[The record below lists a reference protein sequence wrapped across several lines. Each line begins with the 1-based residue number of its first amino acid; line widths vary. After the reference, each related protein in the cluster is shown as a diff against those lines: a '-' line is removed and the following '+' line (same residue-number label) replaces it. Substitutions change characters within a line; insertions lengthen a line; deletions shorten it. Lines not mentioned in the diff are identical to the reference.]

1 MRDFVYFYPMITI
14 SPAAIKEITRLKS
27 KVGNRELLFC
37 LQVIPGGCSGWIY
50 KLGFATPTQSDRLY
64 QSNGIDLVVDSQ
76 SIKYLNGLTI
86 DYSEDLMGGAF
97 RFYNPNA
104 VTFCGCGNSFS
115 TSAAT

>member
-1 MRDFVYFYPMITI
+1 MITI

-27 KVGNRELLFC
+27 KVGNSELLFC
-37 LQVIPGGCSGWIY
+37 LEVTPGGCSGLIY

-64 QSNGIDLVVDSQ
+64 QSNGIDIVVPHN
-76 SIKYLNGLTI
+76 IRYLNGLTI

-97 RFYNPNA
+97 RFHNPNA